1 MLFSFYLVDWGL
13 QISKTRCMLNTADG
27 NKDCQRNLL
36 LKFKK
41 RQWKMLDMHSITLPS
56 ESTSYTAYV
65 VCMSL
70 KGPIG
75 EVEVSI
81 CDSFSP
87 PLLQCSFPLI
97 SHFHSLPL
105 FPRSPFPRGTLSLC
119 WLSQIRGPGS
129 LSLSLFSSISRSV
142 GSAWLVLCPPPLCV
156 SPLLKERKQ
165 RNGEKG
171 EEK

>member
-1 MLFSFYLVDWGL
+1 MKNVRYACTVTL
-13 QISKTRCMLNTADG
+13 
-27 NKDCQRNLL
+27 
-36 LKFKK
+36 
-41 RQWKMLDMHSITLPS
+41 TLPS
-56 ESTSYTAYV
+56 ESTSYTTYV

-97 SHFHSLPL
+97 SLFLSLPL

-119 WLSQIRGPGS
+119 WLSQIRGPSS
-129 LSLSLFSSISRSV
+129 LSLSLFLHLSLCRFCLAGFVPPSPVCQPPAEREKATERRKRRVEISDTLWDKVQEEDRRDIRKNEK
-142 GSAWLVLCPPPLCV
+142 A
-156 SPLLKERKQ
+156 LLI
-165 RNGEKG
+165 NFP
-171 EEK
+171 